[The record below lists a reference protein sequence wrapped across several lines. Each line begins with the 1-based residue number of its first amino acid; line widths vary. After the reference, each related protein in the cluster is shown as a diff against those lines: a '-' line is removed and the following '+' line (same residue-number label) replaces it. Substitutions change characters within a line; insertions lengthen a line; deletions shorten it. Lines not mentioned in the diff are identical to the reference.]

1 MTGRDG
7 ARAGRIDA
15 ALEPAPR
22 PGVGAAFAMALALGA
37 GWLVAGAALGWGLGL
52 LPEGW
57 APPGFGPRVGA
68 GLALTAPVAVALGW
82 AALAARIGTLERRID
97 GLRAAAARAA
107 SATPPEAPGQA
118 ELSRAVANA
127 ARDALDRERGAI
139 ARQIAELGETQRRLD
154 AAVAS
159 LAARAAEDVEAEVA
173 PAPDAAPAERGGR
186 GAIPA
191 SPPRAPAEDA
201 AQGALPLA
209 AETEAPEPAFD
220 WEIAAR
226 ALDFPRDAHDE
237 AGFEA
242 LAKATRDRPT
252 AELLQAAEDAL
263 TLLAQHGL
271 YMEDLEVRHAPVSAW
286 RRFAEGERGP
296 AVRAVGGVE
305 SEAAVTESRALLKAD
320 PVFRDTVMHLMRRYD
335 ALLRRAAASP
345 SGESVMLT
353 MADSRTGRA
362 FMLAAQAVGAF
373 D

>member
-1 MTGRDG
+1 MAEGEG
-7 ARAGRIDA
+7 ARGDGIDA
-15 ALEPAPR
+15 APVSAPR
-22 PGVGAAFAMALALGA
+22 PGAGAAFGMSLAVGL
-37 GWLVAGAALGWGLGL
+37 GWLAGGAALGWGLGL
-52 LPEGW
+52 LPQAWTPAGLW
-57 APPGFGPRVGA
+57 PRFGA
-68 GLALTAPVAVALGW
+68 GLALTAPVAGGLFW
-82 AALAARIGTLERRID
+82 AALATRIEALGRRVD
-97 GLRAAAARAA
+97 AFRAEAARAA
-107 SATPPEAPGQA
+107 ATPPPEQA

-139 ARQIAELGETQRRLD
+139 ARQIAELGQTQRRLD
-154 AAVAS
+154 AAVTS
-159 LAARAAEDVEAEVA
+159 LAARPAEEADAEAAPV
-173 PAPDAAPAERGGR
+173 PDAAPAERGGR

-191 SPPRAPAEDA
+191 SPPRAPPEDA

-209 AETEAPEPAFD
+209 AETESSEPAFD
-220 WEIAAR
+220 WEIVAR

-242 LAKATRDRPT
+242 LAAATRDRPT

-296 AVRAVGGVE
+296 TVRAVGGVE

-335 ALLRRAAASP
+335 ALLRRAATSP
-345 SGESVMLT
+345 RGESVMLA